1 MRYYIADCH
10 FFHRS
15 LLTKMDC
22 RGFGS
27 VDEMN
32 ETMINNWNSKVRSN
46 DEVIILGDFS
56 LGTAIQ
62 TAEVLDR
69 LNGRLFLIR
78 GNHDRFEKEKEY
90 DCSQFGWIKDYEEL
104 NDNKRKVILCHYPI
118 PFYNLQYRID
128 EDEKP
133 KTYMLYGHVH
143 NTHDEKLLQEFIDKI
158 KSTVIVGPDGN
169 EHLIPCQMINC
180 FCGFSNYTPLT
191 LDEWIEN
198 DRIRRSK
205 ISD

>member
-22 RGFGS
+22 RGFET

-32 ETMINNWNSKVRSN
+32 EVMINNWNNKVRSN

-56 LGTAIQ
+56 LGTPEE
-62 TAEVLDR
+62 TAGVLQR

-78 GNHDRFEKEKEY
+78 GNHDRFEKDKDY
-90 DCSQFGWIKDYEEL
+90 DYSRFEWIKDYEEL
-104 NDNKRKVILCHYPI
+104 NDNRRKVILCHYPI
-118 PFYNLQYRID
+118 LFYNMQYRLD
-128 EDEKP
+128 ENDQP

-143 NTHDEKLLQEFIDKI
+143 RTHDERLLNQFIK
-158 KSTVIVGPDGN
+158 TVRDTEIIGPDG
-169 EHLIPCQMINC
+169 EKHKIPCQMINC
-180 FCGFSNYTPLT
+180 FCGFSDYTPLT

-198 DRIRRSK
+198 DKARRG
-205 ISD
+205 